1 MAVEYKIL
9 SISQPKIALETL
21 DKAHLE
27 KADRNNYKMQPA
39 PTEATGA
46 VAPFVKIN
54 DHYINGGDIMSFQV
68 TQNSFLPEISI
79 SFIDRDKVFTGVR
92 SPKYK
97 PIMSVYVKSTHT
109 QLKPFRAD
117 FLITSIKPA
126 YGPTPIY
133 DVRGELYV
141 PNLYNNV
148 SKAYPDM
155 TSFDALRKIA
165 EELGLGFASN
175 EEKPNDKM
183 TWLSPNI
190 NYKGLIK
197 RIVDF
202 AYKDDSS
209 FFTCF
214 IDRYYMLNYVNVEKI
229 MQATDLDETLIGLNQ
244 AMLGQTRLNYSN
256 EKEVDYSTPAIVT
269 NHPNAKQSDGFIISY
284 GFMSEH
290 GQVLKEEFIRKRAI
304 WYDHNKEQDIL
315 SFFQE
320 PITRQTPVQGQEY
333 QLTQLDDF
341 KKGEIVKWLGID
353 YHNAH
358 KNYKFARLINDHNNR
373 ELDKNLL
380 KVTLRGFNGSLM
392 RGQKVL
398 TAIFVDRTE
407 QLSIE
412 TNSQDIPSGSL
423 DRSTYVDEYTTGQY
437 YIKEIVYKYRPVGPE
452 NKNRFVTE
460 LWLARK
466 EWKPSKT
473 FGL

>member
-1 MAVEYKIL
+1 
-9 SISQPKIALETL
+9 
-21 DKAHLE
+21 
-27 KADRNNYKMQPA
+27 
-39 PTEATGA
+39 
-46 VAPFVKIN
+46 
-54 DHYINGGDIMSFQV
+54 
-68 TQNSFLPEISI
+68 
-79 SFIDRDKVFTGVR
+79 
-92 SPKYK
+92 
-97 PIMSVYVKSTHT
+97 
-109 QLKPFRAD
+109 
-117 FLITSIKPA
+117 
-126 YGPTPIY
+126 
-133 DVRGELYV
+133 
-141 PNLYNNV
+141 
-148 SKAYPDM
+148 
-155 TSFDALRKIA
+155 
-165 EELGLGFASN
+165 
-175 EEKPNDKM
+175 
-183 TWLSPNI
+183 
-190 NYKGLIK
+190 
-197 RIVDF
+197 
-202 AYKDDSS
+202 
-209 FFTCF
+209 
-214 IDRYYMLNYVNVEKI
+214 
-229 MQATDLDETLIGLNQ
+229 
-244 AMLGQTRLNYSN
+244 
-256 EKEVDYSTPAIVT
+256 
-269 NHPNAKQSDGFIISY
+269 
-284 GFMSEH
+284 MSEH

-320 PITRQTPVQGQEY
+320 PITRQTPIQGQEY